1 MQLQLEKITSSQRW
15 AIGAVALAV
24 LIACSPQAPEEPAQ
38 PKPSE
43 PTLHTSG
50 TEAPDTTAG
59 TTAVEA
65 AQIVAPGFAGDWAAA
80 EAECADPA
88 KTLKLSAERIEITL
102 GEQSCAVKSISE
114 EHPTGRS
121 MIYTISA
128 DCTAE
133 GKATSDNFTLNFGA
147 SDTVMQLQLNDRPP
161 MRLVR
166 CA

>member
-1 MQLQLEKITSSQRW
+1 MKLQLEKISSSQKW
-15 AIGAVALAV
+15 AVGAVALAV
-24 LIACSPQAPEEPAQ
+24 LIACSPQAPEEPVQ

-50 TEAPDTTAG
+50 TEAPDTTVG
-59 TTAVEA
+59 TTPAEA
-65 AQIVAPGFAGDWAAA
+65 AQIVAPGFAGAWASA

-88 KTLKLSAERIEITL
+88 KMLELSADTIEMAPAA
-102 GEQSCAVKSISE
+102 QSCAVKSISE

-128 DCTAE
+128 DCMAD
-133 GKATSDNFTLNFGA
+133 GKASADNFTVNFGA
-147 SDTVMQLQLNDRPP
+147 SDTVMQLQRNDETP

-166 CA
+166 CT

>member
-1 MQLQLEKITSSQRW
+1 MKLQLEKITSSQRW

-59 TTAVEA
+59 TTAAEA
-65 AQIVAPGFAGDWAAA
+65 AQLVAPGFAGDWASA

-88 KTLKLSAERIEITL
+88 KMLKLSADRIEMTPSA
-102 GEQSCAVKSISE
+102 QSCSVKSISE

-128 DCTAE
+128 DCLAG
-133 GKATSDNFTLNFGA
+133 GKTSADNFTLNFGP
-147 SDTVMQLQLNDRPP
+147 SDTVMQLQLNDRQP

-166 CA
+166 CP